1 MSLSNHFQTRFVC
14 EYSIRREKE
23 EDNDIWLVKV
33 NRSLLDIVRLV
44 KKKRFSLDYYLVITV
59 TPCETIVSMYSPS
72 SYIHVT
78 CILRIRIS
86 LYVYRIYSILVQP
99 YPQTVLIP

>member
-33 NRSLLDIVRLV
+33 NRSVFDIVRLV
-44 KKKRFSLDYYLVITV
+44 KKKRSSSGYYPVVTV
-59 TPCETIVSMYSPS
+59 LSPCETIVSMYSPS

-78 CILRIRIS
+78 YILRIRIS
-86 LYVYRIYSILVQP
+86 LYIYRIYYILV
-99 YPQTVLIP
+99 